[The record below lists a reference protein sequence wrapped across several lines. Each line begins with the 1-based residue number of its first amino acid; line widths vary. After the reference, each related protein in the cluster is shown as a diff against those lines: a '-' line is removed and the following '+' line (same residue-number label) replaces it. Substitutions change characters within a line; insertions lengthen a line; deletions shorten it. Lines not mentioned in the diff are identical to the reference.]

1 MAWFLIAA
9 AVLVVVA
16 IAATVTAWAFVM
28 RDVIRLVDRLARGS
42 SD

>member
-9 AVLVVVA
+9 AVIVVVA
-16 IAATVTAWAFVM
+16 IAAAVIAWAFVM
-28 RDVIRLVDRLARGS
+28 RDVIRLVDRLARRS